1 MLTSCSAYTPKV
13 RTSSS
18 SSTPVSLSTISRT
31 WSARVSTSEHVAANY
46 LEGKKKEWEE
56 YRTRVS
62 SWEREKYIINY

>member
-1 MLTSCSAYTPKV
+1 MPRPTTAIRAMESDQLVLDTLGA
-13 RTSSS
+13 
-18 SSTPVSLSTISRT
+18 
-31 WSARVSTSEHVAANY
+31 HVAENY